1 MASKNYFAGVYKSL
15 TKSTTFIG
23 DVPHVLTKQ
32 AFNRGVLTRN
42 NYSVTD
48 KSDDGQR
55 YLLHIDVHG
64 LFSFITRKMDFILIP
79 MAQPRPDY
87 AGTLIDGEYI
97 NNTFY
102 TTDILY
108 SKGKDVREKFLD
120 KRLDILFDILMGL
133 RLNLLRM
140 KISFLQRD
148 AGAIYEYPGNKLTK
162 FKSIYEASKS
172 IKPQY
177 ALGGMIF
184 TPVDPTKDSFI
195 WNINTFNLKNGPPGN
210 QFVLPTA
217 LQNYFVNR
225 DTLEKLLLDV
235 RKSLTPGGIFMGR
248 TLVYK
253 GSPNKKLKLLGQK
266 EVDFKKF
273 TQIMEKWGF
282 KLGETRESN
291 NGATL
296 HFVFKKN

>member
-48 KSDDGQR
+48 KSNDGKR
-55 YLLHIDVHG
+55 YLLYIDVHG

-108 SKGKDVREKFLD
+108 SNGKDIREKSLD
-120 KRLDILFDILMGL
+120 KRLDILFDILMAL

-140 KISFLQRD
+140 KISFLQREM
-148 AGAIYEYPGNKLTK
+148 GIYEYPGNKLTK

-172 IKPQY
+172 IKTQY
-177 ALGGMIF
+177 PISGLIF
-184 TPVDPTKDSFI
+184 TPVDPRKDSFI
-195 WNINTFNLKNGPPGN
+195 WNTKTFNLENGPPGN
-210 QFVLPTA
+210 QFVLPTE

-225 DTLEKLLLDV
+225 DTLEKLLLNV
-235 RKSLTPGGIFMGR
+235 HKSLTPGGTFMGR
-248 TLVYK
+248 SLVYK
-253 GSPNKKLKLLGQK
+253 GSPNKKLKFLGQK

-291 NGATL
+291 GGTL